1 MQKHRSRRMAAAVKR
16 PLSKPSLAGVALLL
30 LAGIAQAQPGDADV
44 VTIEGTRIRA
54 DQELPTVMYLVPW
67 LPPQVQA
74 LKRADEQLMVGTGI
88 APLERAE
95 FRRLLDYHRRFQ
107 AAMANLE
114 EGAAAQPK
122 PAP

>member
-1 MQKHRSRRMAAAVKR
+1 MQKRRSRRMAPAVPR

-67 LPPQVQA
+67 QPPQVQA

-107 AAMANLE
+107 AAMAYPE
-114 EGAAAQPK
+114 EGAAA
-122 PAP
+122 PAKQMP